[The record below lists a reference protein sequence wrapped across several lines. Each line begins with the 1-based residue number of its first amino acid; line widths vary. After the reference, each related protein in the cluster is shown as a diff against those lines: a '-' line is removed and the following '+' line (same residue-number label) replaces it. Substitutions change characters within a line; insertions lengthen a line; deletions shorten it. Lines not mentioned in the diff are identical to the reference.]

1 MDTILLTG
9 KTDLFPLESLKY
21 IGEMFHVLV
30 TGRLV
35 KNREKNLPAGVRA
48 LPVEPSDSD
57 FQKVFEIGSIKA
69 VWHIGSCAD
78 GGHISDETADI
89 EKILNCCAR
98 YGIPRLVVLTE
109 PGDPVNYRKLISKWT
124 IPGPGASPVDI
135 AAVYLPL
142 ITGSGSR
149 GRTNRIFSAMR
160 RSAWPATMAIT
171 GQSAT
176 FQAAAIFRVPHSLCK
191 VSTMYR
197 CIRTSLTACAAR

>member
-57 FQKVFEIGSIKA
+57 FQKAFEIGSIKA

-78 GGHISDETADI
+78 GGHISDETEDI
-89 EKILNCCAR
+89 EKILSCCAR

-149 GRTNRIFSAMR
+149 GRMNRIFSAMR
-160 RSAWPATMAIT
+160 RQKTICLEGNANRQISVLSI
-171 GQSAT
+171 SD
-176 FQAAAIFRVPHSLCK
+176 LCALLMRMTDETWLDRK
-191 VSTMYR
+191 SVV
-197 CIRTSLTACAAR
+197 